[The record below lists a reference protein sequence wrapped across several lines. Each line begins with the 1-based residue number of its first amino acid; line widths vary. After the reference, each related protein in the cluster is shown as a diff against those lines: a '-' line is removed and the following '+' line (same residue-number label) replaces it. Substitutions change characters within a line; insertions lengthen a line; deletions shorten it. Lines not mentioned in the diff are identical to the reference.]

1 VTHNKMGCLPDAK
14 APFFGSCSC
23 RRTEGGGTMARL
35 RFEVESPLE
44 PETVI
49 EALTDFSERRP
60 ELWPA
65 IDPTVYR
72 VHEVSDSSAVVTE
85 GTDVMGGIW
94 ATERYEWNGSNL
106 VRATIQ
112 DSNLW
117 HPGGTWELT
126 AVARAGGGSV
136 LTVTR
141 DRRAKNARARVL
153 EIMIRLV
160 GRRVLAA
167 ELIKAPGVSGLP
179 AAP

>member
-1 VTHNKMGCLPDAK
+1 
-14 APFFGSCSC
+14 
-23 RRTEGGGTMARL
+23 MARV

-44 PETVI
+44 PKAVI

-60 ELWPA
+60 MLWPA
-65 IDPTVYR
+65 IDPKVYR

-94 ATERYEWNGSNL
+94 ATERYEWNGSRR

-112 DSNLW
+112 DSNFW

-126 AVARAGGGSV
+126 AVAGTGGGSV

-141 DRRAKNARARVL
+141 DRRAKNARARML
-153 EIMIRLV
+153 ETMMRLV

-167 ELIKAPGVSGLP
+167 ELAKAPAVSGP
-179 AAP
+179 PVAR